1 MREIIDWAVEKI
13 NAWVYLDLKVHV
25 IPDNWKS
32 LVMIEQVEGI
42 LKRND
47 KGDKCHILIYNILVT
62 IQKYPYTDIMNFI
75 SVCLSVDLGDNF
87 V

>member
-1 MREIIDWAVEKI
+1 
-13 NAWVYLDLKVHV
+13 
-25 IPDNWKS
+25 
-32 LVMIEQVEGI
+32 MIEQVEGI

-47 KGDKCHILIYNILVT
+47 KGDKCHILIYNRLVT
-62 IQKYPYTDIMNFI
+62 IQKYPYADIMNFI